1 MEAAIPRLFQAARD
15 NASDILGAV
24 AASVYFLSFF
34 GAIQA
39 ALEKLF
45 Y

>member
-1 MEAAIPRLFQAARD
+1 MSSLFQAARD

-24 AASVYFLSFF
+24 AASVYFLGFF
-34 GAIQA
+34 GGIHA
-39 ALEKLF
+39 ALERLS